1 MARAQDTVP
10 RRRNR
15 AALEVGEGQ
24 SEQRGR
30 PPHRRSCRVQS
41 RSLGAPSASA
51 TGELGVETF
60 KLDCTKRARRTSV
73 QARRTRGIST
83 PQIRDV
89 GSKRKCGGGVDGA
102 EVNCPCRANRESE
115 DVEMQIE
122 VPGVVAALPSTRL
135 TLSSGTGLGRWGLK
149 REEHRDTVTAPPS
162 HPTTTTVALSPPS
175 SASDVPPRTLSAHR
189 SPPATTPPQ
198 PGPRNPSIVLP
209 TRACTIVWRRYLEF
223 PLSTPVP
230 LVPAPTGYE
239 LMNNSNLDIVVDLKL
254 DPQIDEM

>member
-1 MARAQDTVP
+1 MTRAQDTVL

-83 PQIRDV
+83 PQIMISTAAAPPTARARAREGISSSLDAGMCHRGRGV
-89 GSKRKCGGGVDGA
+89 ETEVRWRGGWGGGELSVSSEPRERERGNADGGA
-102 EVNCPCRANRESE
+102 RRRC
-115 DVEMQIE
+115 
-122 VPGVVAALPSTRL
+122 GVVVVAVDAVERDEAGPL
-135 TLSSGTGLGRWGLK
+135 GT
-149 REEHRDTVTAPPS
+149 
-162 HPTTTTVALSPPS
+162 
-175 SASDVPPRTLSAHR
+175 
-189 SPPATTPPQ
+189 
-198 PGPRNPSIVLP
+198 
-209 TRACTIVWRRYLEF
+209 C
-223 PLSTPVP
+223 
-230 LVPAPTGYE
+230 
-239 LMNNSNLDIVVDLKL
+239 
-254 DPQIDEM
+254 